1 MDYHRSSNSPLSR
14 RPTQI
19 IQQSIDL
26 TNTPNFTFYDYT
38 SSKSNS
44 STDSLDSL
52 VSNLE
57 LDDSWKNFYLPHPN
71 TYVERIRFELQS
83 EFKLKIK
90 KKNRRFCPIF
100 KTCSNLYINVPN
112 IGIIPR

>member
-1 MDYHRSSNSPLSR
+1 MDYNRSTNPPLPR

-26 TNTPNFTFYDYT
+26 TNTPNFTFYDST
-38 SSKSNS
+38 STKSNS

-52 VSNLE
+52 ISNLD
-57 LDDSWKNFYLPHPN
+57 LDDSWKNCYLPHPN
-71 TYVERIRFELQS
+71 PYVERIRFELQS
-83 EFKLKIK
+83 EFKLKIN
-90 KKNRRFCPIF
+90 KKNRRFYPIF
-100 KTCSNLYINVPN
+100 KTCSNLYIKVPD